1 MSLRGQ
7 FLLKQNLRNRFAFYG
22 VYRFN
27 LWVPSEFA
35 IDLKHVTKS
44 YKGKVH
50 ALRGIDMRVMRGE
63 VFGLLGPNGAGKS
76 TLVKIM
82 MTVVRATQCEGTVLD
97 APVGNKATLA
107 RVGYLPENHR
117 FPRYLTGRQ
126 ILHFFGALAK
136 VDRRTCRKKANELL
150 DIVGMTSTA
159 DRIVSTYSKGMAQ
172 RIGLAQA
179 MINDPELILLDEP
192 TDGVDPVG
200 RRDIREVLHRL
211 RDQKKTIFINS
222 HQLSELDALCD
233 RVAILIGGEV
243 RRQGTVADLARA
255 GERYEIEIAPTNN
268 ADDEQRLRLAAKSLF
283 DVTLPSSDSPMTI
296 DIAPPVLRI
305 GTIDPVAIQAVLDS
319 LRGSGCIIRRVQAM
333 RPSLEDLFFAAVG
346 QSPSP
351 FPPGGVA

>member
-1 MSLRGQ
+1 MP
-7 FLLKQNLRNRFAFYG
+7 F
-22 VYRFN
+22 
-27 LWVPSEFA
+27 EFA

-159 DRIVSTYSKGMAQ
+159 DRLVSTYSKGMAQ

-200 RRDIREVLHRL
+200 RRDIRDVLHRL

-255 GERYEIEIAPTNN
+255 GERYEIEIAPTT
-268 ADDEQRLRLAAKSLF
+268 ALEDEQRMRAATKSLMS
-283 DVTLPSSDSPMTI
+283 LSSAVGEPPMTVEI
-296 DIAPPVLRI
+296 SPPVLRL
-305 GTIDPVAIQAVLDS
+305 GTIDPAAIQSVLDS
-319 LRGSGCIIRRVQAM
+319 LRSSGCIIRRVQAV

-346 QSPSP
+346 QTPSP
-351 FPPGGVA
+351 VSARGVA

>member
-1 MSLRGQ
+1 MPP
-7 FLLKQNLRNRFAFYG
+7 FAFFARS
-22 VYRFN
+22 RFN
-27 LWVPSEFA
+27 RSVASEFA
-35 IDLKHVTKS
+35 IDLHHVTKT
-44 YKGKVH
+44 YKGKVA

-82 MTVVRATQCEGTVLD
+82 MTVVRATECEGTVLD

-136 VDRRTCRKKANELL
+136 VERRTCRRRADELL
-150 DIVGMTSTA
+150 EIVGMTFTA
-159 DRIVSTYSKGMAQ
+159 DRLVSTYSKGMAQ

-192 TDGVDPVG
+192 TDGVDPIG

-211 RDQKKTIFINS
+211 RDQNKTIFINS

-243 RRQGTVADLARA
+243 RRQGTVADLARS
-255 GERYEIEIAPTNN
+255 GRRYEIEIAPTN
-268 ADDEQRLRLAAKSLF
+268 AVKDEQRMRTATRVLES
-283 DVTLPSSDSPMTI
+283 TESSISI
-296 DIAPPVLRI
+296 EIAPPVLRL
-305 GTIDPVAIQAVLDS
+305 GTIDALVIQSVLDS
-319 LRGSGCIIRRVQAM
+319 LRRSGCVIQRVQAV
-333 RPSLEDLFFAAVG
+333 RPTLEDLFFAAVS
-346 QSPSP
+346 QTPSNP
-351 FPPGGVA
+351 NIRD